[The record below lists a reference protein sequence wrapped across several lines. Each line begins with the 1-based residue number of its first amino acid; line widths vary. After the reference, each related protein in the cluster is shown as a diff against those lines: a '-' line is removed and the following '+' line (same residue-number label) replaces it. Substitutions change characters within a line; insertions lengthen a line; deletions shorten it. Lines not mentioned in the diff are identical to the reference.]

1 MNGIVPKGPH
11 VNKQG
16 VKLQQKLESL
26 YGGQCQHLQSLRI
39 TRCSWI
45 MSDFLYERI
54 CVNFFF
60 KQSFHEGTKDFFFFF
75 FFLNSTLTLFR
86 DSN

>member
-39 TRCSWI
+39 TDALGSC
-45 MSDFLYERI
+45 RI
-54 CVNFFF
+54 FSMRGFVKIF
-60 KQSFHEGTKDFFFFF
+60 
-75 FFLNSTLTLFR
+75 
-86 DSN
+86 